1 MNAVYNAHVPLVIAF
16 FLFAAVLVGMHW
28 RRR

>member
-1 MNAVYNAHVPLVIAF
+1 MNALYSMHTPLAIAF
-16 FLFAAVLVGMHW
+16 FLFAAVLVGTYW